1 MRTIRNSILAA
12 LFAAQAV
19 FANGRTAHADDPID
33 RRELVTRHNVVVHEL
48 DPNGAMAVGN
58 GEFAFNFDVTG
69 LQSFPEFYEKTMPI
83 GILSNWGWHNFP
95 NPEGYSLDRFKMTVI
110 KRHDREFV
118 YPAASTSNPPPDAA
132 YLRANPHR
140 FGLGRIGLAMTHA
153 DGSEVTIRDLQHID
167 QRFDLWGGIVTS
179 SFEVDGVPVH
189 VTTAVHSERDEVATV
204 VESPLIQTGR
214 LKLRIAFPYALNSFG
229 PDYQDWNH
237 PDAHQ
242 TVLTRREGNA
252 ADFARTLDATQYQV
266 RTKWSDRCGA
276 CWKSASINSRSAAS
290 RIALNSPRGFRH
302 GRSKGKPTAPAMCN
316 KPRGNIGNSIGPLA
330 A

>member
-1 MRTIRNSILAA
+1 MRTIRNAILAA

-132 YLRANPHR
+132 YLRA
-140 FGLGRIGLAMTHA
+140 I
-153 DGSEVTIRDLQHID
+153 
-167 QRFDLWGGIVTS
+167 
-179 SFEVDGVPVH
+179 
-189 VTTAVHSERDEVATV
+189 
-204 VESPLIQTGR
+204 
-214 LKLRIAFPYALNSFG
+214 RIASGWVA
-229 PDYQDWNH
+229 
-237 PDAHQ
+237 
-242 TVLTRREGNA
+242 
-252 ADFARTLDATQYQV
+252 
-266 RTKWSDRCGA
+266 SDLR
-276 CWKSASINSRSAAS
+276 
-290 RIALNSPRGFRH
+290 
-302 GRSKGKPTAPAMCN
+302 
-316 KPRGNIGNSIGPLA
+316 
-330 A
+330 